1 MKERETK
8 LENRLI
14 EILRSF
20 RLLDS
25 RPQTMRLLFF
35 VFCDL

>member
-20 RLLDS
+20 RLLDFRS
-25 RPQTMRLLFF
+25 QTIRLLFF

>member
-20 RLLDS
+20 RLLAQQLAFS
-25 RPQTMRLLFF
+25 STTE
-35 VFCDL
+35 